1 MFGPNDFRPST
12 SSSKMLGGIPGL
24 NAQQELTW
32 ARASRK
38 AKDYIE
44 KAKEQGKDLVK
55 RTPDGSLNNF
65 LTGLGG
71 AAKGINAVGGF
82 EGLGDMFGGG
92 DSGVLTSGLDFSDAF
107 SAGKGYGVGQGSFPL
122 GQNFDLG
129 ITSGSFKSG
138 LDWNNSPFSW

>member
-1 MFGPNDFRPST
+1 MFGPNDFRPIT

-55 RTPDGSLNNF
+55 RTPDGSLNNI
-65 LTGLGG
+65 LGGISGIASGISGLGSLG
-71 AAKGINAVGGF
+71 A
-82 EGLGDMFGGG
+82 FGGG
-92 DSGVLTSGLDFSDAF
+92 GSEVLTSGLDFSDAF
-107 SAGKGYGVGQGSFPL
+107 SAGKGYGFGQGGFPVD
-122 GQNFDLG
+122 FDIG
-129 ITSGSFKSG
+129 ITPGSFKSG
-138 LDWNNSPFSW
+138 LDWKNSPFSW

>member
-1 MFGPNDFRPST
+1 MFGPNDFRPIT

-55 RTPDGSLNNF
+55 RTPDGSLNNI
-65 LTGLGG
+65 LSGLGG
-71 AAKGINAVGGF
+71 AAKGISAVGGF
-82 EGLGDMFGGG
+82 EGLGNMFGGG
-92 DSGVLTSGLDFSDAF
+92 GSEVLTSGLDFSDAF
-107 SAGKGYGVGQGSFPL
+107 SAGKGYGFGQGGFPVD
-122 GQNFDLG
+122 FDIG
-129 ITSGSFKSG
+129 ITPGSFKSG
-138 LDWNNSPFSW
+138 LDWKNSPFSW

>member
-1 MFGPNDFRPST
+1 MFGPNDFRPIT

-44 KAKEQGKDLVK
+44 KAKEDGKNLVK
-55 RTPDGSLNNF
+55 RTPDGSLNNI
-65 LTGLGG
+65 LGGISGIASGISGLGSLG
-71 AAKGINAVGGF
+71 A
-82 EGLGDMFGGG
+82 FGGG
-92 DSGVLTSGLDFSDAF
+92 GSEVLTSGLDFSDAF
-107 SAGKGYGVGQGSFPL
+107 SAGKGYGFGQGGFPVD
-122 GQNFDLG
+122 FDIG
-129 ITSGSFKSG
+129 ITPGSFKSG